1 METKNKEGERKS
13 SELFKFSGDWDKQSK
28 ALKVKYPKLS
38 SEDVKFES
46 GKELDLIKRL
56 ENKLHKDRNEVVG
69 ILKSNYKSI
78 ANAI

>member
-1 METKNKEGERKS
+1 METKKKVGEKKT

-56 ENKLHKDRNEVVG
+56 ETKLGKDRNEVVG
-69 ILKSNYKSI
+69 ILKSNYTTVK
-78 ANAI
+78 AAI